1 MKLPIYK
8 HIQIMFIFLVKMLV
22 GGVTMQVGGFH
33 PLDGGDFV
41 HSVPT
46 EKGNLEIVNGHWK
59 VMKCKRFNIKK

>member
-1 MKLPIYK
+1 
-8 HIQIMFIFLVKMLV
+8 
-22 GGVTMQVGGFH
+22 MQVGGFQ
-33 PLDGGDFV
+33 PLDGGDLTQDNV